1 MGSISLLAWRKAYML
16 EFVDND
22 AVVDTF
28 TFAIPPESEDFAFP
42 QRLSE
47 TKTFGGSVFDDYGN
61 DTYRIT
67 LSGTTVNEDKKLI
80 YKGKKAPQYLTGTQE
95 IFELQKLIKKWNDG
109 KKSTGV
115 FSGWAVGFLKNLAT
129 EDDATNRKVYLYDL
143 SKMSLLQIAAGTAS
157 RNYWRVF
164 IKELKIKR
172 DKTNKI
178 AYKYTLDMLAVE
190 DTEKKAGGLF
200 SDFASQIET
209 VTNAIETV
217 NSVLAATQL
226 VTQGFKQTN
235 EAIEKMNK
243 RLFKQDDNGSF
254 DVLAG
259 ADTVSRILGVDSA
272 AIYNDVKNV
281 QDGFSALKEA
291 IEAMQA
297 NDDEDQK
304 SSKVVSAEKF
314 RVYFNSNG
322 GSNVESQLI
331 EYCKSATKPDDPT
344 REHYDFAGWYS
355 DSTLETEYDF
365 NSEVTAS
372 IVLYAK
378 WILAVAE
385 VRFNSLGGSNVPI
398 QYVKIGEK
406 ATEPAIPKREGYAFN
421 YWCTDSTLT
430 NEFDFNTPINNN
442 IVLYA
447 KWGLMCLV
455 KFVSNGG
462 SDVEEQ
468 TVSIGGK
475 VIYPITPTK
484 ENYEFS
490 AWCTDSDLTE
500 VFDFSTSIHQ
510 NITLYAR
517 YTQVSNDVTFNSM
530 GGSSVASQKVKIGS
544 KATIPEA
551 PTKDGY
557 TFNYWCTDSACTNQ
571 FNFLTTPINAPLTLY
586 AKWSTAYF
594 TVTFNSNGG
603 SSVEA
608 QSVAYNNRAVF
619 PPIPTKELCAF
630 KKWCIDE
637 ECTTEFDFSTK
648 ITSALTLYADW
659 LEA

>member
-109 KKSTGV
+109 KKSTGA

-129 EDDATNRKVYLYDL
+129 EEDTTNRKVYLYDL

-398 QYVKIGEK
+398 QYVKTGEK

>member
-28 TFAIPPESEDFAFP
+28 TFAVPPESEDFAFP

-95 IFELQKLIKKWNDG
+95 IFELQKLIKQWNDG
-109 KKSTGV
+109 KVNTGS
-115 FSGWAVGFLKNLAT
+115 FSGWAVGFLKSLAT
-129 EDDATNRKVYLYDL
+129 TTYTTNRKVYLYDL

-190 DTEKKAGGLF
+190 DSQKKAGGLF

-209 VTNAIETV
+209 LTKAVDTV
-217 NSVLAATQL
+217 NTVLTATQL

-259 ADTVSRILGVDSA
+259 ADTVSRILGVDST

-331 EYCKSATKPDDPT
+331 AYCKSATKPDDPI
-344 REHYDFAGWYS
+344 REYYTFAGWYS

-365 NSEVTAS
+365 DSEITAS

-517 YTQVSNDVTFNSM
+517 YTQIYNDVYFDSM

-544 KATIPEA
+544 KATVPEA
-551 PTKDGY
+551 PKKDGY

-594 TVTFNSNGG
+594 DVVFNTLGG
-603 SSVEA
+603 SSVDT
-608 QSVAYNNRAVF
+608 QSVAYNKLAVF
-619 PPIPTKELCAF
+619 PPIPEKENCSF
-630 KKWCIDE
+630 KKWCTDE
-637 ECTTEFDFSTK
+637 ECTTELDFATK
-648 ITSALTLYADW
+648 ITSAITLYADW

>member
-109 KKSTGV
+109 KKNKGS
-115 FSGWAVGFLKNLAT
+115 FSGWAVGFLKSLAT
-129 EDDATNRKVYLYDL
+129 QEDTTNRKVYLYDL

-190 DTEKKAGGLF
+190 DSQKKAGGLF

-209 VTNAIETV
+209 LTKAVDTV
-217 NSVLAATQL
+217 NTVLTATQL

-259 ADTVSRILGVDSA
+259 ADTVSRILGVDST

-297 NDDEDQK
+297 NDNEDQK

-331 EYCKSATKPDDPT
+331 AYCKSATKPDDPI
-344 REHYDFAGWYS
+344 REYYTFAGWYS

-365 NSEVTAS
+365 DSEITAS

-398 QYVKIGEK
+398 QYVKTGEK

-490 AWCTDSDLTE
+490 AWCTDNDLTE

-517 YTQVSNDVTFNSM
+517 YTQIYNDVYFDSM

-544 KATIPEA
+544 KATLPEA

-594 TVTFNSNGG
+594 DV
-603 SSVEA
+603 
-608 QSVAYNNRAVF
+608 
-619 PPIPTKELCAF
+619 
-630 KKWCIDE
+630 
-637 ECTTEFDFSTK
+637 
-648 ITSALTLYADW
+648 
-659 LEA
+659 